1 MYFKANEKK
10 EENKRKGK
18 EEGRKETMLSVRCD
32 GRIGASRAAES
43 IRATTFLRPVAQEKE
58 Q

>member
-1 MYFKANEKK
+1 MKKKKEK

-43 IRATTFLRPVAQEKE
+43 IRATIFLRPVAQEKE